1 MKTNY
6 LILGG
11 SGFIGSQIINDSR
24 FDNKLIISRK
34 KINNLNNEKLILKDI
49 SSINNDDLVRL
60 ENYQPTV
67 VINAAWSGI
76 GAYNLENCLENI
88 NAHMVFL
95 EKISKIK
102 SINKYINFGSAWE
115 CNVLG
120 GKVNEAATFQNNTEF
135 LLAKKIIYD
144 YANNLFGDK
153 HLWLRLFYV
162 FGNTQEKGLIKY
174 IIKKAIRNEELQV
187 KSLSSVLDY
196 ISIDNVVEYVY
207 QFSIKNVSGGIYNI
221 GTGEPKSN
229 LEIIKLIESKLNKK
243 ISLLKPETNNIPI
256 QNYWACMNKTKKNLN
271 IQVNCRFDQEIDKI
285 IIHETKKYS
294 YNKNSS

>member
-1 MKTNY
+1 MKMNF

-11 SGFIGSQIINDSR
+11 SGFIGSEIINDSR
-24 FDNKLIISRK
+24 FNNKLIISRK
-34 KINNLNNEKLILKDI
+34 KINNLNNEQLILKDI
-49 SSINNDDLVRL
+49 SSINDDDLVRL
-60 ENYQPTV
+60 EKYQPTV
-67 VINAAWSGI
+67 VVNAAGSGI
-76 GAYNLENCLENI
+76 GEYNLENCLENI
-88 NAHMVFL
+88 NTHMIFL
-95 EKISKIK
+95 KKLSKIK

-120 GKVNEAATFQNNTEF
+120 GKVNEAARFQNSTEF

-144 YANNLFGDK
+144 YASNLFGDK

-174 IIKKAIRNEELQV
+174 IIKKAIRNEEIQV
-187 KSLSSVLDY
+187 KSLNSVLDY
-196 ISIDNVVEYVY
+196 ISIDNVVEYVH

-229 LEIIKLIESKLNKK
+229 LEIIKLIESKLNRK
-243 ISLLKPETNNIPI
+243 ISLLKPEINNIPI
-256 QNYWACMNKTKKNLN
+256 ENYWACMNKTKINLN
-271 IQVNCRFDQEIDKI
+271 IQVDNRFDQEIDKI
-285 IIHETKKYS
+285 ITHEIKKYS